1 MSRWLEKGNFN
12 AGEYLG
18 RFVRSE
24 VGRSR
29 PGKTRR
35 MAAQCNLAL
44 SSRLHKSRSR
54 LPRRARGAPEGGS
67 LGDRALPAE
76 AGARGAPEG
85 GSLGGRAQPCFAT
98 MILFTMLLSFA
109 HGRSGL

>member
-29 PGKTRR
+29 PGKPRR

-54 LPRRARGAPEGGS
+54 LPKAARSEIAPYLPRRARAARPKAARSEVEPN
-67 LGDRALPAE
+67 LAL
-76 AGARGAPEG
+76 R
-85 GSLGGRAQPCFAT
+85 Q
-98 MILFTMLLSFA
+98 
-109 HGRSGL
+109 